1 MRVLIDTSFILPALG
16 IDVGE
21 EVLENIKKFPSHE
34 IYFTELSLVEAMWI
48 MKRLIKRGE
57 KVDYNAVKVGLKSLF
72 NTYKLVKIPRLAY
85 IKALKDD
92 RHRDLIDLLI
102 YYTALI
108 YKMRFLT
115 LDEKLREL
123 DDKGIVVS
131 KL

>member
-21 EVLENIKKFPSHE
+21 EVLENIKKFPNHE
-34 IYFTELSLVEAMWI
+34 IYFTDFSIIEAMWV
-48 MKRLIKRGE
+48 MKKLIRRGE
-57 KVDYNAVKVGLKSLF
+57 KIDYNSVKIGLKSLF

-92 RHRDLIDLLI
+92 RHKDLIDLLL
-102 YYTALI
+102 YYTASI
-108 YKMRFLT
+108 YGMKFLT

-123 DDKGIVVS
+123 DDKGIIVS